1 MVSAVFDLDQSR
13 KAICCAIFRFSP
25 SCKCSRMENAY
36 DFFRRLHR
44 VCGPNEDEVAAISE
58 QGTLTTRALRPLSKL
73 PQLRAPVLSSTR
85 RPKVTKTKIKKARP
99 LKPVFFIA
107 CLVYF
112 FALGRQKSRKC
123 PLLAQS
129 GHAELHRTCPLSGVK
144 RTWTCAPH
152 MSAFDPK
159 RTLLASSST
168 PSGRR
173 KPLIW
178 FASPG
183 SCEDRSGL
191 SGLAR
196 CGLVRYWARA
206 RWGARLDTNCLG
218 SFNDLRGLLDLEMQ
232 HTFVEM
238 SFNGSLFRLKR

>member
-1 MVSAVFDLDQSR
+1 MSAF
-13 KAICCAIFRFSP
+13 
-25 SCKCSRMENAY
+25 
-36 DFFRRLHR
+36 
-44 VCGPNEDEVAAISE
+44 
-58 QGTLTTRALRPLSKL
+58 
-73 PQLRAPVLSSTR
+73 
-85 RPKVTKTKIKKARP
+85 
-99 LKPVFFIA
+99 
-107 CLVYF
+107 
-112 FALGRQKSRKC
+112 
-123 PLLAQS
+123 
-129 GHAELHRTCPLSGVK
+129 GVK
-144 RTWTCAPH
+144 RTSLFALQ

-183 SCEDRSGL
+183 SCDDRSGL
-191 SGLAR
+191 S
-196 CGLVRYWARA
+196 GLVRYWARA

>member
-1 MVSAVFDLDQSR
+1 MNE
-13 KAICCAIFRFSP
+13 AIEQFRTQ
-25 SCKCSRMENAY
+25 
-36 DFFRRLHR
+36 L
-44 VCGPNEDEVAAISE
+44 GAAIDSVE
-58 QGTLTTRALRPLSKL
+58 FVKRALDRQVHETDRGRGPRLIFAAVHES
-73 PQLRAPVLSSTR
+73 AIG
-85 RPKVTKTKIKKARP
+85 TKQTWASCTAHVRFRGKADMG
-99 LKPVFFIA
+99 
-107 CLVYF
+107 
-112 FALGRQKSRKC
+112 FAVQ
-123 PLLAQS
+123 
-129 GHAELHRTCPLSGVK
+129 
-144 RTWTCAPH
+144 

-183 SCEDRSGL
+183 SCDDRSGL